1 MQILKKI
8 LYLRPQEIESQNNPS
23 RQQNDEYELNSLAV
37 SVAANGVIEPLVVRR
52 SYDGG
57 YTLVSGHRRLNA
69 ARIAGLRRVP
79 CLLQNADNLSCDILA
94 LTENLQRSDL
104 HFFEEAAAIE
114 RIINTYNISTAEVA
128 ARLGLALPAVHSKLK
143 LLILSEKLRH
153 RITSSALTE
162 AHARAL
168 LRLPDH
174 ARDSALDRIISEGM
188 SVRHTEGFI
197 DSLLFPEEEPLEI
210 DLRASIREDEPQ
222 REPVRKSAIGD
233 EKLFANSLSKLVATM
248 QNSGFN
254 AHSRKYETE
263 AYIEYRV
270 RIQKALQES
279 PTQLKLV

>member
-8 LYLRPQEIESQNNPS
+8 LYLRPQEIDAQNNPA

-114 RIINTYNISTAEVA
+114 RIINTHNISTAEVA